1 MSFYETLLQAKCG
14 DPVATEELLTMYC
27 PLLVKESILFGT
39 FDEDL
44 YQELCLQ
51 MCICIQKFK
60 L

>member
-1 MSFYETLLQAKCG
+1 MSFYEVLLQAKCG
-14 DPVATEELLTMYC
+14 DPVAAEELLTMYR